1 MVLFTKLLTLIS
13 LICLLH
19 EILSMALFTKLLTK
33 DSNDARQI
41 WILSMVLFTKLL
53 TVHTFIPQV
62 SRF

>member
-1 MVLFTKLLTLIS
+1 MVLFTKLLTYMAVS
-13 LICLLH
+13 SQSH
-19 EILSMALFTKLLTK
+19 MILSMALFTKLLTK